1 VTHQVT
7 LALDAMGGDE
17 APVMVV
23 KGAEHFLQT
32 GGKAHFLFFGDETLI
47 KPLLDSCPLV
57 RNSCEIIHTTEMIAA
72 DDKPSLALRRGKN
85 SSMRLAI
92 EAVKSK
98 RADAVVSA
106 GNTGALMAMSKVVL
120 RMLDGIN
127 RPAIAGIF
135 PNKTHDRLMLDLG
148 ANVECDARDL
158 CDFAIMGYAY
168 ARTVMGI
175 TDPSIGLLNIGVEE
189 MKGHEEIREA
199 ASLLKT
205 MPGLRFTGFVEAN
218 SILSGDTDVIVADGF
233 SGNIALKAMEGTAQF
248 MYKLLKNSIKS
259 SPLGVLGY
267 FIAQKSFVPV
277 RIKMDQR
284 RYNGG
289 MFLGLNGVVVKSHGG
304 ASTVAFAHAITEA
317 HRVVERRVNE
327 RIIEEITR
335 LMPELKISPA
345 ADKTAAPATT
355 TLSPSDSDTVSA

>member
-175 TDPSIGLLNIGVEE
+175 TDPSIGLLNIGVE
-189 MKGHEEIREA
+189 
-199 ASLLKT
+199 
-205 MPGLRFTGFVEAN
+205 AN

-345 ADKTAAPATT
+345 ADKTAAPAST